1 VIYAELV
8 VDESV
13 PSDSFVDPRIGQIV
27 VNGVHF
33 TRRLCAG
40 PAAKTVVRV
49 ALLDDDAAAD
59 AAYSGAARG
68 GRDRPRERWAR
79 IEVST
84 RNADFD
90 ASTPTHRKKREG
102 ARVAWMAKFIAPR
115 CFTRQSCSCVL
126 PCADLSALQY
136 HG

>member
-68 GRDRPRERWAR
+68 GRDRPRERTAPA
-79 IEVST
+79 
-84 RNADFD
+84 NAGR
-90 ASTPTHRKKREG
+90 ASRSRRATPTLMPARQHTERSER
-102 ARVAWMAKFIAPR
+102 ARVWR
-115 CFTRQSCSCVL
+115 GWRSS
-126 PCADLSALQY
+126 
-136 HG
+136 